1 MKFILSSLF
10 FLLISANTSAFD
22 LEKSA
27 SGLMGSKEGSSLAI
41 TSGSVDYAKG
51 LLPALSSVTGAN
63 ASQSEAGAGSIFGLA
78 KENLSGT
85 DFSALTGMIPGLNMQ
100 SLVAAAPAIVD
111 SGSSLTSML
120 GSTGGSAAGVK
131 KVYDQFNSL
140 GLSPEQLTQYVD
152 VIQGYVTSEGGQS
165 ALELLKKGI
174 GSLAG

>member
-1 MKFILSSLF
+1 MKFILSSLC
-10 FLLISANTSAFD
+10 FLLISANASAFD

-27 SGLMGSKEGSSLAI
+27 SGLMGSKEGSSSAI

-51 LLPALSSVTGAN
+51 LLPALSSVTGSS

-85 DFSALTGMIPGLNMQ
+85 DFSALTGMVPGLNMQ
-100 SLVAAAPAIVD
+100 SLIAAAPAIVD